1 LINEIKNIRQHVG
14 FMKYFRNTSLRFF
27 EKILRMVVGLF
38 VGIWVARYL
47 GPEELG
53 ILSFSQAFVGIFSAI
68 ATLGL
73 DGIVIREL
81 VKDQNRRNELIGTAF
96 WLKLLGSIL
105 VLLILAFAIRFT
117 SNDEYTNFLIFI
129 IAGSVVFQSLNVVDF
144 YFQSKV
150 LSGYIVFANTISLFF
165 SSILKIVLIL
175 NEAPLIA
182 FAWLVLFDSV
192 VLAIG
197 FIACYLKEIEE
208 FRFENLKFKKQ
219 TAKLLLK
226 DSWPLI
232 LSGLAV
238 SIYIKIDQI
247 MIKEILGNESV
258 GQYAAAVRLS
268 EAWYFIPIVIVSSL
282 FPAIVNSKKHSEEL
296 YYARMQKLY
305 YLMFAIAF
313 PVALFISF
321 NGEWL
326 IRLLYGA
333 AFNESSSVLIIHI
346 WTGVF
351 VFLGSPTSKW
361 YVSEGL
367 QSYALYR
374 SLFAVI
380 SNMILNLMLIPEFGI
395 DGAATATLISAV
407 FTSYFFNVI
416 NKKTRINF
424 VLQSRA
430 IFYPF
435 ILVGKFFIK

>member
-1 LINEIKNIRQHVG
+1 
-14 FMKYFRNTSLRFF
+14 MKYFRNTSLRFF
-27 EKILRMVVGLF
+27 EKILRMAVGLF

-47 GPEELG
+47 GPEQFG
-53 ILSFSQAFVGIFSAI
+53 VLSFSQAFVGIFSAI

-81 VKDQNRRNELIGTAF
+81 VKDQSRRNELIGTAF

-150 LSGYIVFANTISLFF
+150 LSGYIVFANTVSLFF

-219 TAKLLLK
+219 TAKFLLK

-313 PVALFISF
+313 PVALLISF

-380 SNMILNLMLIPEFGI
+380 SNVILNLMLIPEFGI